1 MNILLFCDEY
11 PPGPHGGIGTAVQ
24 TLARTLLRQ
33 GHDVWVAGLYDYGY
47 GGADYETDE
56 GVQVYRLRKKSER
69 LGISMRYTFY
79 DKVMRRLLSLSGR
92 LEKETAEGLERLRL
106 LVESLTAKHN
116 LQIAET
122 PEHQHYTRQVK
133 KPVYF
138 PEMALPLVVH
148 LHGGNVY
155 LGAELTRPVSAAA
168 VAIEK
173 DLLSKAVAIV
183 SVSRYAAAK
192 TLALLGLQKK
202 AEVIPNGIA
211 VPPWVGFEDKDPLK
225 VVFTGS
231 LQPGKGVFELMEA
244 WNEVQAAVPGAALHL
259 YGKGDLD
266 ALKARLKPE
275 VSGSVF
281 FHGHQPRASVM
292 EALHSAAVGVF
303 PSFAETFA
311 LAPMEAMSCGVA
323 TIFTQRTSGPELIDN
338 GTDGLLINPAQP
350 AEIAQAIMCLLQD
363 RKLRERQARAGY
375 EKIAG
380 RFTIE
385 KIAMAQVAFY
395 QSILIKTAL

>member
-24 TLARTLLRQ
+24 SLARALVRQ
-33 GHDVWVAGLYDYGY
+33 GHGVWVAGLYDYGY

-56 GVQVYRLRKKSER
+56 GVQVYRVRKKSNR

-79 DKVMRRLLSLSGR
+79 DKVMRRLLSLSGQ

-106 LVESLTAKHN
+106 LVESLTAKHK

-138 PEMALPLVVH
+138 PEMALPLVVR

-155 LGAELTRPVSAAA
+155 LGAALNRPLGVAA

-173 DLLSKAVAIV
+173 DLLSKATAIV
-183 SVSRYAAAK
+183 SVSRYAAEK
-192 TLALLGLQKK
+192 TLRLLGLKK
-202 AEVIPNGIA
+202 EIAVIPNGVA
-211 VPPWVGFEDKDPLK
+211 TPTWRGFDGKNPLK
-225 VVFTGS
+225 VIFTGS

-259 YGKGDLD
+259 YGKGDAA

-281 FHGHQPRASVM
+281 FHGHQSRAAVA

-338 GTDGLLINPAQP
+338 DIDGLLIDPAQP
-350 AEIAQAIMCLLQD
+350 SEIAQAIIRLLQD
-363 RKLRERQARAGY
+363 QKLRERLAQAGY
-375 EKIAG
+375 EKIAA

-385 KIAMAQVAFY
+385 KIAAAQVAFY